1 MSGCFI
7 EVLAGAFQNDPCQYV
22 LKNRTRC
29 QSYSIPRLKIR
40 FGFRGRSGSRE
51 VGLISGTGSQMT
63 MGCDAIPPLSAKT
76 SLQRFRPYG
85 RLMKDNLL
93 SRGRYKGC
101 DENGPAAA
109 LLLSHV
115 SIQICSFV
123 APCRRP
129 ILIATP
135 LPQSLTWCT
144 SPQVS
149 VI

>member
-1 MSGCFI
+1 MPKLFDS
-7 EVLAGAFQNDPCQYV
+7 
-22 LKNRTRC
+22 
-29 QSYSIPRLKIR
+29 RLKIR

-101 DENGPAAA
+101 DENGPPARRDEGAY
-109 LLLSHV
+109 LDRYVTEEQRS
-115 SIQICSFV
+115 
-123 APCRRP
+123 RRP
-129 ILIATP
+129 IFIATP
-135 LPQSLTWCT
+135 PGCAPFDRLLCRS
-144 SPQVS
+144 S
-149 VI
+149 